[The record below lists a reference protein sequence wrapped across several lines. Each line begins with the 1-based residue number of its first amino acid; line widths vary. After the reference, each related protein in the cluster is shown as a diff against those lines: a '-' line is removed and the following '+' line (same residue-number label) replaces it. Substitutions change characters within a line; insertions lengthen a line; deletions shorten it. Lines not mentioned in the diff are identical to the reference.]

1 MQSRV
6 LLLAS
11 CPGDCLALEAALSLS
26 SFSLLLTFLRPALC
40 TQTHGFVLRQYLEC
54 DGLVAVWTMLCPAAT
69 VGLMDIQIAKLHGQL
84 TELALGRVLL
94 AFLGLWEDGGHRPN
108 L

>member
-1 MQSRV
+1 M
-6 LLLAS
+6 
-11 CPGDCLALEAALSLS
+11 
-26 SFSLLLTFLRPALC
+26 
-40 TQTHGFVLRQYLEC
+40 EC

-94 AFLGLWEDGGHRPN
+94 AFLGLG
-108 L
+108 